1 MVKRYLVTTSDERT
15 WPEDKPILFLGEW
28 CKKYSRRGYWGNVN
42 SITVEYHWNNRDKLY
57 TDYKYIQNLY
67 EELLPAFSETLNKYN
82 NTNHDIEYWRI
93 IAGPW
98 LSSYIA
104 ILFDRWS
111 MIEYTLSNYE
121 LECTL
126 ILDLNNK
133 HMVPHDM
140 SDFNSMYINDEWNS
154 FMYSKVIDYLG
165 GVNVIDITVDTNKD
179 LSKYK
184 FNNRKSFIKQFATKL
199 KRWFG
204 SLTEV
209 LGINNDVFFISSYF
223 STFNLWKLQIKLG
236 QFPTIINFVPT
247 SNLNSTLKDRDNLSI
262 NFKCNNKF
270 EDFLIKIIPHQIPLV
285 YLEGYK
291 EILERVNDKYWPS
304 NPKIILTAI
313 CYIYDDFFKIWA
325 AEKIKQGSRLYIEQH
340 GGHFGTGKFSSYED
354 HQLKISHFLS
364 WGWVYGDLNNITP
377 LPATKLINI
386 QKKFKSL
393 CDGGILLVTTEFP
406 RYSNHLMS
414 IPIEASQYS
423 KYEDDQMNLVSLLN
437 IEIRSK
443 LTVRTFHEKFGCEQ
457 KQRWVDCFENLT
469 LDSGENSM
477 KKSIS
482 KNRLVVSTQNS
493 TIMLE
498 LLAANVPTVL
508 FWNKEHWELNSL
520 ARPYYDELRDVGIL
534 HDTPESAARHIN
546 KVWNKIDIWWTKQ
559 DTQNVRIKFCE
570 QYAKTSDNWL
580 NLWKLCLEN
589 L

>member
-15 WPEDKPILFLGEW
+15 WPKDKPILFLGEW
-28 CKKYSRRGYWGNVN
+28 CKKYSRRGYWGNFN

-247 SNLNSTLKDRDNLSI
+247 SNLNSTIKDRANLSI
-262 NFKCNNKF
+262 NYKSNNKF
-270 EDFLIKIIPHQIPLV
+270 EYFLIKIIPHQIPLV

-386 QKKFKSL
+386 QNKFKVL
-393 CDGGILLVTTEFP
+393 RDGGILLVTTEFP

-423 KYEDDQMNLVSLLN
+423 KYEEDQMNLVSLLN

-482 KNRLVVSTQNS
+482 KNRLVVSTQNA
-493 TIMLE
+493 TTMLE

-508 FWNKEHWELNSL
+508 FWNKEHGELNSL

-546 KVWNKIDIWWTKQ
+546 KVWNKVDSWWTKQ
-559 DTQNVRIKFCE
+559 DTQNVRIKFCD

-580 NLWKLCLEN
+580 NLWKNVLEA
-589 L
+589 